1 MNVLERIVGET
12 REELRTTRLDRAGIE
27 RGARERAAG
36 SETHRFR
43 AALERGGERDARII
57 AEIKAASPSAGTIVA
72 GPDVE
77 SIAAAYRDGGAA
89 AVSVVTEPRHFNGT
103 RDWLAR
109 ASSASGLPVIMKDF
123 VIDPVQIFRGVAAGA
138 DAVLLLASI
147 LEASQLRD
155 FIAITDE
162 LGRDALV
169 EVHDER
175 ELDIAIEGGAL
186 MIGVNN
192 RNLRDF
198 SVDLGTSERLGARI
212 PAGALRV
219 TESGVHTRADVEQLL
234 RSGFRAFL
242 VGESLL
248 RQSDRAAGVRRL
260 CGEEARA

>member
-1 MNVLERIVGET
+1 MNVLDRIVGET
-12 REELRTTRLDRAGIE
+12 REDLRTTRIDRVAIE
-27 RGARERAAG
+27 REARERAAG
-36 SETHRFR
+36 SEKHRFR
-43 AALERGGERDARII
+43 AALELGGERDARII

-89 AVSVVTEPRHFNGT
+89 AVSVVTEPRHFKGT

-109 ASSASGLPVIMKDF
+109 ASDASGLPVIMKDF
-123 VIDPVQIFRGVAAGA
+123 IVDPVQIFRGVAAGA

-147 LEASQLRD
+147 LDAAQLRD
-155 FIAITDE
+155 FIAITDA

-175 ELDIAIEGGAL
+175 ELDVAIEGGARL
-186 MIGVNN
+186 IGVNN
-192 RNLRDF
+192 RNLKDF

-212 PAGALRV
+212 PEGALRV

-234 RSGFRAFL
+234 RFGFRAFL

-248 RQSDRAAGVRRL
+248 RQSDRAAAVRRL
-260 CGEEARA
+260 RGEEARA